1 MRCISILLIPSSA
14 LARLLDQ
21 DGPTIAMSETLLIL
35 DATTDASDVGPEYNE
50 EEGGE
55 DVMRCKVADV
65 SQVVSSTDGVR
76 AMDGGV
82 LVGTN
87 SCSRSSRFSG
97 N

>member
-1 MRCISILLIPSSA
+1 
-14 LARLLDQ
+14 
-21 DGPTIAMSETLLIL
+21 MSETLLIL
-35 DATTDASDVGPEYNE
+35 DASTDASDVGPEYNE

-87 SCSRSSRFSG
+87 SCSRSSNENSYRS
-97 N
+97 NICVVDSSRCED